1 MERVDV
7 AIVGL
12 GAMGSMAAWRLASRG
27 ARVIAFDRYEPP
39 HTMGSSHGQS
49 RIIRSAY
56 YEGPGYVPL
65 VREAFELWR
74 ALERES
80 DESIL
85 TMTGALMIGPPDSEL
100 VAGSLLSAREWGL
113 EHEVLQPADVHRR
126 FPRYRLSDEEI
137 AVYDLAAGFVRPE
150 KAIEAALA
158 RARALGA
165 EIHTG
170 VTVERVEPGVVQI
183 GRKSLR
189 AGHVIACTGAWNSTG
204 ILPQLDMPLEV
215 TRQCMVWF
223 RPRTPSLHTPEA
235 APVFVHGTTGDA
247 IHAYGFPSVDGETVK
262 IGVSGD
268 HTPQHPDS
276 IDRVVHPADVQPA
289 VRYAERALP
298 DLDPDP
304 VRSVIC
310 LQENSPDRHFVIGTL
325 APGLSVLAGFS
336 GHGFKF
342 ASVIGD
348 VAADLALDGGTSR
361 PIEQFAPHRFAS
373 PHPALRARRDQD
385 AFLAPDLRPQR
396 GRGSR

>member
-1 MERVDV
+1 MERADV
-7 AIVGL
+7 AVVGL
-12 GAMGSMAAWRLASRG
+12 GGMGSMAAWRLASRG
-27 ARVIAFDRYEPP
+27 ARVIGFDSYDPP

-80 DESIL
+80 GESLL

-100 VAGSLLSAREWGL
+100 VSGSLLSAREWGL

-126 FPRYRLSDEEI
+126 FPRYRLRDDEI
-137 AVYDLAAGFVRPE
+137 AVYDIAAGFVRPE
-150 KAIEAALA
+150 KGVAAALG

-165 EIHTG
+165 AIHANTA
-170 VTVERVEPGVVQI
+170 VERVEPGVVH
-183 GRKSLR
+183 
-189 AGHVIACTGAWNSTG
+189 AGGKAWQVNHVITCTGAWNAAG
-204 ILPQLDMPLEV
+204 LLPTLDMPLEV

-262 IGVSGD
+262 IGVSD
-268 HTPQHPDS
+268 DDTPQHPDA
-276 IDRVVHPADVQPA
+276 IDRVVHPADLEPA
-289 VRYAERALP
+289 VRYAGAALP
-298 DLDPDP
+298 DLEPEP

-325 APGLSVLAGFS
+325 APGLSVLGGFS

-342 ASVIGD
+342 APVIGD

-361 PIEQFAPHRFAS
+361 PIEQFAPNRFAKVR
-373 PHPALRARRDQD
+373 RA
-385 AFLAPDLRPQR
+385 
-396 GRGSR
+396 

>member
-1 MERVDV
+1 MERADV
-7 AIVGL
+7 AVVGL

-27 ARVIAFDRYEPP
+27 ARVIGFDRYDPP

-80 DESIL
+80 DESLL

-100 VAGSLLSAREWGL
+100 VSGSLLSAREWGL
-113 EHEVLQPADVHRR
+113 EHEVLQAADVHRR
-126 FPRYRLSDEEI
+126 FPRYRLRDDEI
-137 AVYDLAAGFVRPE
+137 AVYDIAAGFVRPE
-150 KAIEAALA
+150 KGVAAALG

-165 EIHTG
+165 KIHTN
-170 VTVERVEPGVVQI
+170 TAVERVEPGEVH
-183 GRKSLR
+183 
-189 AGHVIACTGAWNSTG
+189 AGGKAWQVDHVITCTGAWNAAG
-204 ILPQLDMPLEV
+204 LLPALDMPLEV

-262 IGVSGD
+262 IGVSD
-268 HTPQHPDS
+268 DDTPQLPDA
-276 IDRVVHPADVQPA
+276 IDRVVHPADLEPA
-289 VRYAERALP
+289 VRYAGGALP
-298 DLDPDP
+298 DLDPEP

-325 APGLSVLAGFS
+325 APGLTVLGGFS

-342 ASVIGD
+342 APVSGD

-361 PIEQFAPHRFAS
+361 PIEQFAPNRLAKV
-373 PHPALRARRDQD
+373 RRT
-385 AFLAPDLRPQR
+385 
-396 GRGSR
+396 